1 MHSLPRR
8 KRKDLQ
14 HIYKGEVF
22 MYKTIDL
29 FAGAGGLSLG
39 FERTGKFRILAAFE
53 KKPDMQ
59 ETYRQNHKSTEMF
72 CDVKEADYAALQRK
86 YGLIDVVIGGPPCQG
101 FSNANRQ
108 KNHLIS
114 QNNMLV
120 KEFIRA
126 VAELKPKA
134 FVMENVRM
142 LQSSVHRF
150 YMTPEYE
157 EIVKRYDIACKNTM
171 IALLHGAEKEF
182 MFDGVENCVQ
192 DQAVIKQLRWEEKDF
207 AELNVVYK
215 TFKNGPK
222 MIKTLQKHRKG
233 LLAAAEKQ
241 RAEGIG
247 PIGQASNRAFRALK
261 DWFAGKITLDALK
274 SAVRPAVV
282 YQKMLC
288 TAAEIF
294 EGGLLVERYDM
305 SDGLHADVRTFS
317 ICDYIQSILTSDEL
331 GYQLQQKVLCAADFG
346 VPQKRQRFIVMGVRQ
361 DVADHFSLPKGT
373 YSPERYN
380 TVRDAIEDL
389 EDVPVITDRRADVGT
404 ELPDIV
410 PRSKLGR
417 MLRDSRVLKNHIVTK
432 TTDTAM
438 DRFKALHQGQNF
450 HDLDTA
456 LKTTYTD
463 VSRTQNTIYLRLEYD
478 KPSGTVVNVRKSMW
492 IHPTLDRAVSVREA
506 ARLQSFPDS
515 FVFYGTKDMQYQQV
529 GNAVPPLMAQAIA
542 EDLAGILD
550 AYEEKKKHGG

>member
-1 MHSLPRR
+1 
-8 KRKDLQ
+8 
-14 HIYKGEVF
+14 

-53 KKPDMQ
+53 KQPDMQ
-59 ETYRQNHKSTEMF
+59 ETYRQNHKNTEMF
-72 CDVKEADYAALQRK
+72 CDVKEADYAALLQK
-86 YGLIDVVIGGPPCQG
+86 YGTIDVVIGGPPCQG

-126 VAELKPKA
+126 VAELKPMA

-150 YMTPEYE
+150 YMTPDYE
-157 EIVKRYDIACKNTM
+157 EIVERCGIKCRETK

-192 DQAVIKQLRWEEKDF
+192 DEEVMKRLRWEDKDF
-207 AELNVVYK
+207 TELNVVYK

-222 MIKTLQKHRKG
+222 LLHTLQKHQKG
-233 LLAAAEKQ
+233 LLAAAEKR
-241 RAEGIG
+241 RAGDG
-247 PIGQASNRAFRALK
+247 PIEQASKRVFRALK
-261 DWFAGKITLDALK
+261 DWFAGKITLEELK
-274 SAVRPAVV
+274 HEVRPAVV
-282 YQKMLC
+282 YQKMLR
-288 TAAEIF
+288 TAGEIF
-294 EGGLLVERYDM
+294 DGGLLVERYDM
-305 SDGLHADVRTFS
+305 SDGLHAVVRTFS

-346 VPQKRQRFIVMGVRQ
+346 VPQKRQRFIIMGIRR
-361 DVADHFSLPKGT
+361 DIADHFSLPEGT
-373 YSPERYN
+373 YSSEWYN

-389 EDVPVITDRRADVGT
+389 ENVPVITDRHADMGT
-404 ELPDIV
+404 VLPDIT
-410 PRSKLGR
+410 PRSELGR
-417 MLRDSRVLKNHIVTK
+417 MLRDSRILKNHIVTK

-438 DRFKALHQGQNF
+438 NRFKALHQGQNF

-515 FVFYGTKDMQYQQV
+515 FIFYGTKDMQYQQV

-542 EDLAGILD
+542 ADLAGILD
-550 AYEEKKKHGG
+550 AHKEKENHG